1 MLAEGGRWSLPEV
14 GANVGHLFSNV
25 VNQEQ
30 GNTIVKGQRPSSS
43 KTLFPS
49 RYNDLQTK
57 VLKDTLSSF
66 MRMEIHRYNECNPPA
81 HTHMYFIMHI
91 LTEFILH

>member
-1 MLAEGGRWSLPEV
+1 MLAEGGCWSLSEV
-14 GANVGHLFSNV
+14 GINVGHLFSNV

-43 KTLFPS
+43 ETLFAPG
-49 RYNDLQTK
+49 YNDLQTK

-66 MRMEIHRYNECNPPA
+66 MRMEIHRYNECNPPS
-81 HTHMYFIMHI
+81 HTHMYFIMHT